1 MPHPFPRGKFSG
13 NFKNPIDYWV
23 VMSIIGSE
31 RGTRKQGSRKGH
43 EMKYTIIVD
52 EYQAMGDRFAV
63 GDKVLVLLKEDFN
76 SGEEWYTL
84 SKTYAETGYPGNID
98 HNEFRFHGWRGTTN
112 NIAVTACGV
121 YEIKKVQE
129 LEDYKVKITIG
140 RKDLKKG
147 EE

>member
-1 MPHPFPRGKFSG
+1 
-13 NFKNPIDYWV
+13 
-23 VMSIIGSE
+23 
-31 RGTRKQGSRKGH
+31 
-43 EMKYTIIVD
+43 MKYTIIVD
-52 EYQAMGDRFAV
+52 EYQAMEDRFAV
-63 GDKVLVLLKEDFN
+63 GNKVLVLLKEDFN

-84 SKTYAETGYPGNID
+84 NKTYAEIGYPGNID

-112 NIAVTACGV
+112 NISVTACGV

-129 LEDYKVKITIG
+129 LEDYRVKVTIG

>member
-1 MPHPFPRGKFSG
+1 M
-13 NFKNPIDYWV
+13 IT
-23 VMSIIGSE
+23 E
-31 RGTRKQGSRKGH
+31 LRKGQK
-43 EMKYTIIVD
+43 MKYKIIVD
-52 EYQAMGDRFAV
+52 EYRAMKENYKV

-76 SGEEWYTL
+76 HNTEWYTL
-84 SKTYAETGYPGNID
+84 NKTFAETGYPGNIN

-112 NIAVTACGV
+112 NISVTACGV

-129 LEDYKVKITIG
+129 LEDCRVKVTIG

>member
-1 MPHPFPRGKFSG
+1 
-13 NFKNPIDYWV
+13 
-23 VMSIIGSE
+23 
-31 RGTRKQGSRKGH
+31 
-43 EMKYTIIVD
+43 MKYTIIVD
-52 EYQAMGDRFAV
+52 EYQAMEDRFAV
-63 GDKVLVLLKEDFN
+63 GDKVLVLLKEDSN

-84 SKTYAETGYPGNID
+84 SKTYAEIGYPGNIN

-129 LEDYKVKITIG
+129 LEDYRVKVTLG
-140 RKDLKKG
+140 RKDWKKG

>member
-1 MPHPFPRGKFSG
+1 
-13 NFKNPIDYWV
+13 
-23 VMSIIGSE
+23 
-31 RGTRKQGSRKGH
+31 
-43 EMKYTIIVD
+43 MKYTIIVD
-52 EYQAMGDRFAV
+52 EYQAMEDRFAV

-84 SKTYAETGYPGNID
+84 SVGLAETGYPGNID

-112 NIAVTACGV
+112 NISVTACGV

-129 LEDYKVKITIG
+129 LEDYRVKVTIG